1 MTTSYMVLWSVL
13 PYPGSRSLGDAEGS
27 LTSSQIAYAVY
38 AAIIIDGS
46 YNGATGKHP
55 SLGVKP
61 EQAARSLRAWYLCMV
76 LYPWI
81 TLTIRASVCVLLFRL
96 TPKRWHRL
104 VIWIN
109 LASSALFSTGFF
121 FILVFQ
127 CSPPRYFWRQVY
139 GENGYCHNK
148 LIVTYGTTVYS
159 VLSAL
164 SDWCLGLLP
173 IAILWSVQINRRTK
187 AAIAGLLGLGMM

>member
-1 MTTSYMVLWSVL
+1 M
-13 PYPGSRSLGDAEGS
+13 A
-27 LTSSQIAYAVY
+27 
-38 AAIIIDGS
+38 
-46 YNGATGKHP
+46 
-55 SLGVKP
+55 
-61 EQAARSLRAWYLCMV
+61 

-109 LASSALFSTGFF
+109 LVSSALISTAFF
-121 FILVFQ
+121 FVLVFQ

-139 GENGYCHNK
+139 GASGYCHNK

-187 AAIAGLLGLGMM
+187 VAIAGLLGLGMM